1 MEWAPGAAYMGR
13 FWAMWYLCGPG
24 SWPFLFAGP
33 AEVAA
38 ARAAVASG
46 ACAASGDPR
55 PARLLAATLHPD
67 TGAPIPLPFRMAAH
81 VPVNSFLLLGMLTA
95 RSPLATGA
103 WQAANQVFNAA
114 QFYSNRN
121 ATNSVPDGQ
130 LALSL
135 AGSLA
140 SSVAVASGLRVLCLR
155 GGGGATGALGLA
167 TPFLGAAAGKPLQ
180 IGCMRADELAQGVEV
195 HDALGA
201 PCGRSPTAGRLGVAL
216 TIATRTLYLAPM
228 LWMPYAQAW
237 LVRSVPLLARS
248 RPAATAAYLLH
259 AAFNSAI
266 ITPACIA
273 LFEQRTSVPAAALE
287 PEFQGRVDARGRA
300 VEAYT
305 FNKGL

>member
-1 MEWAPGAAYMGR
+1 MGGETESGSTYARR

-24 SWPFLFAGP
+24 SWPFLFSGAS
-33 AEVAA
+33 ELSA
-38 ARAAVASG
+38 ARAAA
-46 ACAASGDPR
+46 ACGDAR
-55 PARLLAATLHPD
+55 SARLLAATLHPD
-67 TGAPIPLPFRMAAH
+67 PGAPIPLPFRMAAH

-103 WQAANQVFNAA
+103 WQAANQLFNAA

-121 ATNSVPDGQ
+121 ATNAVPDAQ

-135 AGSLA
+135 AGSLV
-140 SSVAVASGLRVLCLR
+140 SSVAVASGLRVACLR
-155 GGGGATGALGLA
+155 AGAATGALGLA

-180 IGCMRADELAQGVEV
+180 IGCMRADELTQGVEV

-201 PCGRSPTAGRLGVAL
+201 PCGRSPAAGRLGVAL

-266 ITPACIA
+266 VTPACIA

-300 VEAYT
+300 VERFT